1 MRRPEELLRLALVD
15 SPDDIDLEVIA
26 FEAGLEVRD
35 RALVGCE
42 ATLLG
47 YGDKGIVTVTT
58 GVSPERR
65 RFSIAHEVG
74 HWEQH
79 RGQSFVCR
87 VEERALDK
95 AAKTKEREADD
106 YASSLM
112 MPTDLFKEAIQSTK
126 AAVAIPVISA
136 LAATFKAS
144 FPAAAIRYVELSGEP
159 LVLIFNGIDAQ
170 TGRWWSSRSKRVP
183 EHLWLSR
190 SIDDDSFASDLISA
204 SVMTKR
210 VGKMPA
216 EAWFESLEQ
225 DRYEVQEH
233 SVRYPEGIYTV
244 LHLTDEELL
253 VERMSAKR
261 AWRNA
266 E

>member
-42 ATLLG
+42 ANLLG
-47 YGDKGIVTVTT
+47 YGDKGIVTITT

-79 RGQSFVCR
+79 RGQSFACR

-106 YASSLM
+106 YASSLI
-112 MPTDLFKEAIQSTK
+112 MPTDLFKEAIRSSK
-126 AAVAIPVISA
+126 GGVAIPAINA
-136 LAATFKAS
+136 LAAMFKAS
-144 FPAAAIRYVELSGEP
+144 FPAAAIRFVELSGEP
-159 LVLIFNGIDAQ
+159 VVLIFNGTDANR
-170 TGRWWSSRSKRVP
+170 GRWWSSRSKRVP

-190 SIDDDSFASDLISA
+190 NLSDDSFASDLLGASA
-204 SVMTKR
+204 TTKH

-216 EAWFESLEQ
+216 EAWFESIDL
-225 DRYEVQEH
+225 DRYELQEH
-233 SVRYPEGIYTV
+233 SVRFPEGIYTV

-253 VERMSAKR
+253 AERMSAKR
-261 AWRNA
+261 AWRDA

>member
-1 MRRPEELLRLALVD
+1 MRRPEELIRLALVD

-26 FEAGLEVRD
+26 FDAGLEVRD

-42 ATLLG
+42 ATLIG

-58 GVSPERR
+58 GMSPERR

-79 RGQSFVCR
+79 RGQSFTCR

-112 MPTDLFKEAIQSTK
+112 MPTDLFKEAIRSSK
-126 AAVAIPVISA
+126 GGVAIPAISA

-159 LVLIFNGIDAQ
+159 VVLVFNGTD
-170 TGRWWSSRSKRVP
+170 THKGRRWSSRSKRVP
-183 EHLWLSR
+183 EHLWLGR
-190 SIDDDSFASDLISA
+190 ALNDDSFASDLLSA
-204 SVMTKR
+204 PTTTKR

-216 EAWFESLEQ
+216 EAWFESVDQ

-233 SVRYPEGIYTV
+233 SVRFAEGIYTV

-261 AWRNA
+261 GWSNA

>member
-1 MRRPEELLRLALVD
+1 MRRPEELIRLALVD

-26 FEAGLEVRD
+26 FDAGLEVRD
-35 RALVGCE
+35 CALVGCE
-42 ATLLG
+42 ATLIG

-79 RGQSFVCR
+79 RGQNFTCR

-95 AAKTKEREADD
+95 AVKTKEREADD

-112 MPTDLFKEAIQSTK
+112 MPTDLFKEAIRSSK
-126 AAVAIPVISA
+126 GGVAIPAISA

-159 LVLIFNGIDAQ
+159 VMLIFNGSGLHH
-170 TGRWWSSRSKRVP
+170 GRWWWSRSKRVP
-183 EHLWLSR
+183 EQLWPRRGL
-190 SIDDDSFASDLISA
+190 DDDSFASDLISA
-204 SVMTKR
+204 PVTTKR

-216 EAWFESLEQ
+216 EAWFESVDQ

-233 SVRYPEGIYTV
+233 SVRFPEGIYTV

-261 AWRNA
+261 GWSNA
-266 E
+266 K

>member
-95 AAKTKEREADD
+95 AARTKEREADD

-112 MPTDLFKEAIQSTK
+112 MPTDLFKEAIRSSK
-126 AAVAIPVISA
+126 GGVAIPMISA
-136 LAATFKAS
+136 LATTFKAS

-159 LVLIFNGIDAQ
+159 VVLIFNG
-170 TGRWWSSRSKRVP
+170 TGAHKGRRWSSRSKRVP

-190 SIDDDSFASDLISA
+190 DLDEDSFASDLLSA
-204 SVMTKR
+204 PVTTKR

-216 EAWFESLEQ
+216 EAWFESVDQ
-225 DRYEVQEH
+225 DRYEVQEQ
-233 SVRYPEGIYTV
+233 SVRFPEGIYTV

-261 AWRNA
+261 GWNNA